1 MNTPKH
7 LLVYAIICMAIQT
20 SVAQIVYPKG
30 IYVSYEDFS
39 KRKPS
44 DTTTK
49 FTLKPS
55 ANQDNVVRVYKAET
69 TKRLKRNFAISDG
82 QNLYV
87 RIKQVRKKFPS
98 NDRNQMK
105 DDGNYCI
112 KVEQLGPSYIYFEDY
127 FASSSSVIFG
137 GIAGSVS
144 RSLKVVVYDLKTLK
158 FDLFKNAKDF
168 KQFVK
173 KNHPEKL
180 ELIKSQENKD
190 GRIKSTENIDLIR
203 KIITELN
210 TNN

>member
-1 MNTPKH
+1 MIAAFGIGNS
-7 LLVYAIICMAIQT
+7 VQSN
-20 SVAQIVYPKG
+20 SVAQVLSIEFGMSKIIVG
-30 IYVSYEDFS
+30 LIIAV
-39 KRKPS
+39 
-44 DTTTK
+44 
-49 FTLKPS
+49 LV
-55 ANQDNVVRVYKAET
+55 A
-69 TKRLKRNFAISDG
+69 
-82 QNLYV
+82 
-87 RIKQVRKKFPS
+87 
-98 NDRNQMK
+98 
-105 DDGNYCI
+105 
-112 KVEQLGPSYIYFEDY
+112 
-127 FASSSSVIFG
+127 SVIFG

-210 TNN
+210 TTNYN